1 MVFVIIALCC
11 LTFYFNIRTV
21 NKQRNPYTY
30 EKTGKEYIN
39 IEPCLMKGKG
49 KGEWVKAI
57 KYKDKETGIIYVREE
72 SDFFNKFI
80 NKRLWKELQKEKELG
95 TIM

>member
-1 MVFVIIALCC
+1 MIFVIIALCC
-11 LTFYFNIRTV
+11 VAFYFNVKTIE
-21 NKQRNPYTY
+21 KQRNPYIY

-39 IEPCLMKGKG
+39 IEPCLMKGNK
-49 KGEWVKAI
+49 KGEWIRAI
-57 KYKDKETGIIYVREE
+57 KYLDKTSGIIYVREE

-80 NKRLWKELQKEKELG
+80 NKTLWKELQEEKKLG